1 MKIVLNKE
9 QYSKL
14 IETLDVDLNEQEGD
28 VEGGE
33 GTTSYPKWETGIQRG
48 AANPVGVT
56 KWSEVVQLTRGKAN
70 PIP

>member
-1 MKIVLNKE
+1 MKVLVTKE

-14 IETLDVDLNEQEGD
+14 NLTPQSDIGEQDD

-48 AANPVGVT
+48 PANNIDVT
-56 KWSEVVQLTRGKAN
+56 KWSDIVQLTRGKAN

>member
-1 MKIVLNKE
+1 MKLLLTKE
-9 QYSKL
+9 QYSRLSQPK
-14 IETLDVDLNEQEGD
+14 ESDLEEQED

-48 AANPVGVT
+48 AANPIGVT
-56 KWSEVVQLTRGKAN
+56 KWSEVVQITRGKAN

>member
-1 MKIVLNKE
+1 MKVLLNKE
-9 QYSKL
+9 QYNRL
-14 IETLDVDLNEQEGD
+14 IDTNESELEEQED

-48 AANPVGVT
+48 TANPVGVT
-56 KWSEVVQLTRGKAN
+56 KWSDVVQITRGKAN

>member
-1 MKIVLNKE
+1 MKVLLTKE
-9 QYSKL
+9 QYSRITNFK
-14 IETLDVDLNEQEGD
+14 ESDLGEQDD

-48 AANPVGVT
+48 PANGVDVT
-56 KWSEVVQLTRGKAN
+56 KWSDIVQLTRGKAN

>member
-1 MKIVLNKE
+1 MKLLLTKE

-14 IETLDVDLNEQEGD
+14 FNPKESDLEEQED

-33 GTTSYPKWETGIQRG
+33 GTTSYPKWETGINRG

-56 KWSEVVQLTRGKAN
+56 KWSDVVQLTRGKAN

>member
-1 MKIVLNKE
+1 MKVLLTKE
-9 QYSKL
+9 QYNKL
-14 IETLDVDLNEQEGD
+14 IQPKESDLGEQED
-28 VEGGE
+28 ATGGE
-33 GTTSYPKWETGIQRG
+33 GTTSYPQWETGIQRG

>member
-1 MKIVLNKE
+1 MKVLLTKE
-9 QYSKL
+9 QYDKL
-14 IETLDVDLNEQEGD
+14 FPTKDVELEEQED

-48 AANPVGVT
+48 AANPIGVT

>member
-1 MKIVLNKE
+1 MKVLLNKE
-9 QYSKL
+9 QYDRL
-14 IETLDVDLNEQEGD
+14 IHTHNSDLGEQED
-28 VEGGE
+28 AEGGE

-56 KWSEVVQLTRGKAN
+56 KWSDVVQLTRGKAN

>member
-1 MKIVLNKE
+1 MKLLLTKE
-9 QYSKL
+9 QYNKL
-14 IETLDVDLNEQEGD
+14 FSPKDTELGEQED

-48 AANPVGVT
+48 TANPVGVT
-56 KWSEVVQLTRGKAN
+56 KWSDVVQITRGKAN

>member
-1 MKIVLNKE
+1 MKVLLNKE
-9 QYSKL
+9 QYDRL
-14 IETLDVDLNEQEGD
+14 IHTHNSDLGEQED

-56 KWSEVVQLTRGKAN
+56 KWSDVVQLTRGKAN

>member
-1 MKIVLNKE
+1 MKVLLTKE
-9 QYSKL
+9 QYDKLFQSKGVEL
-14 IETLDVDLNEQEGD
+14 EEQD
-28 VEGGE
+28 DTEGGE

-48 AANPVGVT
+48 AANPIGVT